1 MTEKTAPKP
10 RKRRAVSIASGA
22 HVPHIDLDALFRA
35 GHGADTMASA
45 AAAPLEGAAMTGGGI
60 QTANATAPDAT
71 LRAGTVALPDGTRIT
86 FAAPDWVRTLETA

>member
-22 HVPHIDLDALFRA
+22 HVPHIDLDALFQAR
-35 GHGADTMASA
+35 HGADTMASA

-60 QTANATAPDAT
+60 QTASATAHVAAP
-71 LRAGTVALPDGTRIT
+71 RASTVALADGTRIT
-86 FAAPDWVRTLETA
+86 FAAADWDRTLETA

>member
-22 HVPHIDLDALFRA
+22 HVPHIDLDALFQAR
-35 GHGADTMASA
+35 HGADTMASA

-60 QTANATAPDAT
+60 QTASATAHVAAHELPLPPPT
-71 LRAGTVALPDGTRIT
+71 GTARWKRPRNPIT
-86 FAAPDWVRTLETA
+86 GA